1 MDFTIVKD
9 RRLVAFFFGLLPD
22 VAMISKID
30 RTVVSIA
37 VNLVEI
43 MRTANIG

>member
-9 RRLVAFFFGLLPD
+9 RRLVAFFFGLLPG

-37 VNLVEI
+37 GNFVEI
-43 MRTANIG
+43 MRTANMG

>member
-1 MDFTIVKD
+1 
-9 RRLVAFFFGLLPD
+9 
-22 VAMISKID
+22 MISKID

-43 MRTANIG
+43 MRTANIS